1 MLSYYLHKLS
11 CYKRTGDS
19 MSGYKMTTLSSSIT
33 IEHLVTVHY
42 FEYMSDFYFK
52 GECHDFWE
60 FLCVDK
66 GEIEVLAGNSLYTL
80 KKGEIIFHKPN
91 EFHNL
96 KANGITAPNLV
107 VIAFSS
113 SSPAISFFKNKILTI
128 NDFERSLL
136 SEIIVE
142 YKQAFDSPLDDPSL
156 KVLEKLPTPAFG
168 SEQLMKQYLEHFLIH
183 LYRRYNKIHT
193 RKKQNTQV
201 IPLPTL
207 DADSELILRVI
218 TYMENNLHRH
228 LTIEELC
235 KKNLVG
241 RSHLQKLF
249 RDKKGCGVI
258 EYFSNLKI
266 EAAKQLIRNSR
277 MNFTE
282 IADSLGYTSI
292 HYFSRQF
299 KKLTDMSPREYAS
312 SIKKLTDISN
322 SME

>member
-1 MLSYYLHKLS
+1 MSEYKL
-11 CYKRTGDS
+11 
-19 MSGYKMTTLSSSIT
+19 TTLATSIAVNR
-33 IEHLVTVHY
+33 LVTVHY

-66 GEIEVLAGNSLYTL
+66 GEIEVLAGNRLYTL
-80 KKGEIIFHKPN
+80 KKGEMIFHQPN

-96 KANGITAPNLV
+96 KANGVTAPNLV

-113 SSPAISFFKNKILTI
+113 SSPAMSFFKNKILTI

-142 YKQAFDSPLDDPSL
+142 YKQAFASPLDDPSL
-156 KVLEKLPTPAFG
+156 KVLQKFKTPAFG
-168 SEQLMKQYLEHFLIH
+168 SEQLLKQYLEHLLIH
-183 LYRRYNKIHT
+183 LYRRHNKIHRSKIQST
-193 RKKQNTQV
+193 PV
-201 IPLPTL
+201 VPLPAQ

-218 TYMENNLHRH
+218 AYMEHNLHRH
-228 LTIEELC
+228 LTIEEIC

-241 RSHLQKLF
+241 RSHLQKIF

-299 KKLTDMSPREYAS
+299 KKLTNMSPREYAS

-322 SME
+322 SMELS